1 MAIPEE
7 ILAEIKYRNDIE
19 NVISPYVNLKRRGK
33 NLIGLCPFH
42 NEKTPSFT
50 VYPENGSFYCFG
62 CGVGGDI
69 FTFTR
74 TIENL
79 DYIEAVKLLAERS
92 GVTIHE
98 DGYDNTLQNVKK
110 RILDINREAARFYHN
125 FLKSEQGKWAFD
137 YLVGRGL
144 EPATI
149 KRFGIGA
156 APDRWDALYKYL
168 KQLGYNDEEMLQANV
183 ISRSS
188 SGKGCYDRFRNRV
201 MFPIINLRGH
211 VVAFS
216 GRAAPGEEKSAK
228 YVNSTD
234 TLVYKKGQNLFGINL
249 AKNDC
254 AERIILV
261 EGNLDVISMHQAGF
275 TNTVAPLGTA
285 FTDEQAKLLSRYTKE
300 ILILFDADAA
310 GQKAVDRAIEIL
322 KNTGLAIRILVLPEC
337 KDPDEYIKKNGAAR
351 LKLLLEN
358 AVSEVEYKILH
369 SADGVELSS
378 VDGKVTFL
386 NKVANVLATINDP
399 ITVDMYAGML
409 AEDCGVTKDALLSS
423 INERRKKLVNTA
435 RKKEIN
441 EIISPKINR
450 NDVNPERTRAPRA
463 AAAEETFLSV
473 VIQHPDMF
481 ETATK
486 LLPPEKMVT
495 SLNRRIYE
503 AIGEVLRSN
512 TQFDLSML
520 GSEFTVQE
528 TGYLAKLQNSVNAEK
543 NPKKVLSDCAAVILK
558 ESMLKSFKS
567 DSELTVD
574 EWQEKMQKIMDM
586 KKGE

>member
-1 MAIPEE
+1 MAIPEDV
-7 ILAEIKYRNDIE
+7 IAEIKYRNDIE

-79 DYIEAVKLLAERS
+79 DYVEAVRLLAERS
-92 GVTIHE
+92 GVTIPE

-110 RILDINREAARFYHN
+110 RILDINRETARFYHN
-125 FLKSEQGKWAFD
+125 FLKSEQGKWAYD
-137 YLVGRGL
+137 YLIGRGL
-144 EPATI
+144 KDATI
-149 KRFGIGA
+149 KRFGLGA
-156 APDRWDALYKYL
+156 APDRWDALYGHL

-188 SGKGCYDRFRNRV
+188 SGKGYYDRFRNRV
-201 MFPIINLRGH
+201 MFPIINLRGNI
-211 VVAFS
+211 VAFS
-216 GRAAPGEEKSAK
+216 GRAAPNEEKSAK

-234 TLVYKKGQNLFGINL
+234 TLVYKKGQNLFGINF

-300 ILILFDADAA
+300 IIILFDADAA

-322 KNTGLAIRILVLPEC
+322 KNTGLSIRILVLPEC

-369 SADGVELSS
+369 SADGIELSS
-378 VDGKVTFL
+378 VDGRVTFL
-386 NKVANVLATINDP
+386 NKVANVLSTVNDP
-399 ITVDMYAGML
+399 ITIDMYAGML

-423 INERRKKLVNTA
+423 INERRKKNIKSA
-435 RKKEIN
+435 QKKEIN
-441 EIISPKINR
+441 EIISPRINR
-450 NDVNPERTRAPRA
+450 NDVNPERMRAPRA

-473 VIQHPDMF
+473 IIQHPDMF
-481 ETATK
+481 ETALS

-495 SLNRRIYE
+495 SLNRRIYQ
-503 AIGEVLRSN
+503 ALNKNLSMS

-520 GSEFTVQE
+520 GSELSVQE

-558 ESMLKSFKS
+558 ESMLNSFKN
-567 DSELTVD
+567 DNELTVD